1 MKLTTLVVISTEYH
15 TIMAMTYPIHICL
28 STTILWYFVSIF
40 FVIVDKYI
48 LLHEILLIVCKNG
61 FLRSIS
67 QRSSLRF
74 EMRWEVYFE
83 KNMSMIVWLSRI
95 CQSYLNI
102 TSQRYTLEINDTI
115 SYHACCLIIYTLT
128 KDKHHPI
135 FLSIYFFTSIL
146 LKQSNR
152 YHC

>member
-40 FVIVDKYI
+40 IVIVDKYI

-102 TSQRYTLEINDTI
+102 TSQRYTLEINDKI
-115 SYHACCLIIYTLT
+115 SYHACCLIIYTPT
-128 KDKHHPI
+128 KVKHHPI
-135 FLSIYFFTSIL
+135 FLLIYFFPSIL
-146 LKQSNR
+146 LKQ
-152 YHC
+152 